1 MKNNT
6 KEKKID
12 IREGNITF
20 WVKENTVQWNDNQIT
35 VLFNITVNTTGSLF
49 MVKDNDNKLKFFHV
63 FLNYGRTDVETVVSM
78 LDPSKR
84 HFIAATWS
92 VYKKEICLYVDGEL
106 KDKKSIQYNFK
117 E

>member
-12 IREGNITF
+12 IREGSITF

-84 HFIAATWS
+84 YCIAGNRS
-92 VYKKEICLYVDGEL
+92 VYKKKICFYIDGEL